1 MYKRQ
6 ILYGAPVAKQ
16 LDEIS
21 LKIFQE
27 VKSNNKSPH
36 MTAITVGDNP
46 ASLLYVSRKK
56 EKAEELGVEFNWIKL
71 DKNTSQEKLK
81 ELVETES
88 KNTDGLIIQLP
99 LPDHL
104 SSEDVINCIP
114 PDVDVDGLTS
124 YNLGSLFS
132 NEFKLIPATS
142 LAVLELLNF
151 YQIKT
156 EDKAIVIAGRSR
168 LVSSPLAKILSSKS
182 YNANVTVI
190 HSKTSNQKQFIT
202 QADIFISAVGSAK
215 LYDSSYFKQGATI
228 IDIGISSV
236 DGKTYGDIDTQNISE
251 VASYRS
257 PFPGGVGPITVSALF
272 FNLSR
277 LVKTN

>member
-1 MYKRQ
+1 MEQ

-56 EKAEELGVEFNWIKL
+56 EKAEELGVEFNWVKL

-104 SSEDVINCIP
+104 SSEDIINCIP
-114 PDVDVDGLTS
+114 PHVDVDGLTS

-132 NEFKLIPATS
+132 NEYKLIPATS

>member
-1 MYKRQ
+1 MEQ

-27 VKSNNKSPH
+27 VKSNNKTPH

-114 PDVDVDGLTS
+114 SDVDVDGLTS

-132 NEFKLIPATS
+132 NEYKLIPATS

>member
-1 MYKRQ
+1 MCIRDR
-6 ILYGAPVAKQ
+6 LYGDPVARQ

-21 LKIFQE
+21 FKVFQDAR
-27 VKSNNKSPH
+27 SNNKTPH
-36 MTAITVGDNP
+36 LTAITVGDNS

-56 EKAEELGVEFNWIKL
+56 EKAEQLGVEFNWLKL
-71 DKNTSQEKLK
+71 DENTTKENLNELIQEQ
-81 ELVETES
+81 S
-88 KNTDGLIIQLP
+88 KTTDGLIVQLP
-99 LPDHL
+99 LPNHL
-104 SSEDVINCIP
+104 NSEDVINCIP

-132 NEFKLIPATS
+132 NEYKLIPATS

-215 LYDSSYFKQGATI
+215 LYDFSYFKKGATI

-236 DGKTYGDIDTQNISE
+236 DGKNYGDIDTQNLSE
-251 VASYRS
+251 VVSYRS

>member
-1 MYKRQ
+1 MEQ

-46 ASLLYVSRKK
+46 ASLLYVSRKR

-104 SSEDVINCIP
+104 SSEEVINCIP
-114 PDVDVDGLTS
+114 PHVDVDGLTS

-132 NEFKLIPATS
+132 NEYKLIPATS

-190 HSKTSNQKQFIT
+190 HSKTSNQKQFIS
-202 QADIFISAVGSAK
+202 QADIFISAVGNSNLFSK
-215 LYDSSYFKQGATI
+215 EDFKEDSI
-228 IDIGISSV
+228 VIDVGISNNNGKNSGDV
-236 DGKTYGDIDTQNISE
+236 DTTGLDNYLS
-251 VASYRS
+251 SRS
-257 PFPGGVGPITVSALF
+257 PFPGGVGPITVSALYS
-272 FNLSR
+272 NLGK
-277 LVKTN
+277 LIK

>member
-1 MYKRQ
+1 MEQ

-21 LKIFQE
+21 LKIFKE
-27 VKSNNKSPH
+27 VKSNNKTPH

-56 EKAEELGVEFNWIKL
+56 EKAEELEVEFNWIKL

-81 ELVETES
+81 EVVESES
-88 KNTDGLIIQLP
+88 KNTDGLIVQLP

-124 YNLGSLFS
+124 YNLGSLYS
-132 NEFKLIPATS
+132 NEYKLIPATS

-215 LYDSSYFKQGATI
+215 LYDFSYFKKGATI

-236 DGKTYGDIDTQNISE
+236 DGKNYGDIDTQNLSE
-251 VASYRS
+251 VVSYRS

>member
-1 MYKRQ
+1 MEQ

-27 VKSNNKSPH
+27 VKSNNKTPH

-104 SSEDVINCIP
+104 SSEDVINCIS

-132 NEFKLIPATS
+132 NEYKLIPATS

>member
-1 MYKRQ
+1 MEQ

-27 VKSNNKSPH
+27 VKSNNKTPH

-56 EKAEELGVEFNWIKL
+56 EKAEELEVEFNWIKI

-81 ELVETES
+81 EVVESES

-104 SSEDVINCIP
+104 NSEDVINCIP

-132 NEFKLIPATS
+132 NQYKLIPATS

>member
-1 MYKRQ
+1 MEQ

-27 VKSNNKSPH
+27 VKSNNKTPH

-114 PDVDVDGLTS
+114 PDIDVDGLTS

-132 NEFKLIPATS
+132 NEYKLIPATS

-156 EDKAIVIAGRSR
+156 EDKAVVIAGRSR

-236 DGKTYGDIDTQNISE
+236 DGKTYGDIDTQKISE

>member
-1 MYKRQ
+1 MEQ
-6 ILYGAPVAKQ
+6 ILFGAPVAKQ

-27 VKSNNKSPH
+27 VKSNNKTAH

-56 EKAEELGVEFNWIKL
+56 EKAEELEVEFNWIKL

-81 ELVETES
+81 EVVESES

-114 PDVDVDGLTS
+114 PDIDVDGLTS
-124 YNLGSLFS
+124 YNLGSLYS
-132 NEFKLIPATS
+132 NEYKVIPATS

-168 LVSSPLAKILSSKS
+168 LVSSPLAKVLSSKS

>member
-1 MYKRQ
+1 MEQ

-16 LDEIS
+16 LDDIS

-27 VKSNNKSPH
+27 VKSNNKTPH

-56 EKAEELGVEFNWIKL
+56 EKAERLGVEFHWIKL

-81 ELVETES
+81 KLVETES
-88 KNTDGLIIQLP
+88 KNTNGLIIQLP

-132 NEFKLIPATS
+132 NEYKLIPATS

-236 DGKTYGDIDTQNISE
+236 DGKAYGDIDTQNLSE
-251 VASYRS
+251 VVSYRS

>member
-1 MYKRQ
+1 MEQ

-27 VKSNNKSPH
+27 FKSNNKTPH

-124 YNLGSLFS
+124 YNLGGLFS
-132 NEFKLIPATS
+132 NEYKLIPATS

-156 EDKAIVIAGRSR
+156 EDKVIVIAGRSR

-215 LYDSSYFKQGATI
+215 LYDFSYFKKGATI

-236 DGKTYGDIDTQNISE
+236 DGKNYGDIDTQNLSE
-251 VASYRS
+251 VASCRS

-277 LVKTN
+277 LLKTN

>member
-1 MYKRQ
+1 MEQ

-16 LDEIS
+16 LDDIS

-124 YNLGSLFS
+124 YNLGGLFS
-132 NEFKLIPATS
+132 NEYKLIPATS

-257 PFPGGVGPITVSALF
+257 PYPGGVGPITVSALF

>member
-1 MYKRQ
+1 MEQ

-16 LDEIS
+16 LDDIS
-21 LKIFQE
+21 LKIFEE
-27 VKSNNKSPH
+27 VKSNNKTPH

-56 EKAEELGVEFNWIKL
+56 EKAERLGVEFHWIKL

-81 ELVETES
+81 KLVETES
-88 KNTDGLIIQLP
+88 KNTNGLIIQLP

-104 SSEDVINCIP
+104 NSEDVINCIP

-132 NEFKLIPATS
+132 NEYKLIPATS

-190 HSKTSNQKQFIT
+190 HSKTSNQKQFTT

-236 DGKTYGDIDTQNISE
+236 DGKTYGDIDTQNLSE
-251 VASYRS
+251 VVSYRS

>member
-1 MYKRQ
+1 MEQ

-27 VKSNNKSPH
+27 VKSNNKTPH

-56 EKAEELGVEFNWIKL
+56 EKADELGVEFNWIKL

-132 NEFKLIPATS
+132 NEYKLIPATS

>member
-1 MYKRQ
+1 MEQ
-6 ILYGAPVAKQ
+6 LLYGNPVARQ

-21 LKIFQE
+21 FKVFRDA
-27 VKSNNKSPH
+27 KSNNKTPH
-36 MTAITVGDNP
+36 LTAITVGDNS

-56 EKAEELGVEFNWIKL
+56 EKAEQLGVEFNWLKL
-71 DKNTSQEKLK
+71 DENTTQENLN
-81 ELVETES
+81 ELIQEQS
-88 KNTDGLIIQLP
+88 KTTDGLIVQLP
-99 LPDHL
+99 LPNHL
-104 SSEDVINCIP
+104 NSEDVINCIP

-132 NEFKLIPATS
+132 NEYKLIPATS

-215 LYDSSYFKQGATI
+215 LYDFSYFKKGATI

-236 DGKTYGDIDTQNISE
+236 DGKNYGDIDTQNLSE
-251 VASYRS
+251 VVSYRS

>member
-1 MYKRQ
+1 MEQ

-27 VKSNNKSPH
+27 VKSNNKTPH

-114 PDVDVDGLTS
+114 PHVDVDGLTS

-132 NEFKLIPATS
+132 NEYKLIPATS

-182 YNANVTVI
+182 YNANVTII

-202 QADIFISAVGSAK
+202 QADIFISAVGSAN